1 MTNDIL
7 LSKINLVID
16 KLIHLGGADYNN
28 DKLHS
33 VEEII
38 KTGNCSRDFGIEEWD
53 WPQGVG
59 LYGIYKLQE
68 YYGDNRY
75 MDFFIEWF
83 EKNMEIGLPSR
94 NINTTA
100 PYLTL
105 ISILDKM
112 PEKEKYEKL
121 CISQADWLVKE
132 LPKTKENGFQHVTTG
147 IGDRNAVIL
156 NNSQLW
162 LDTVFMAVL
171 FLYKM
176 AVRYQNRLWQQTAE
190 YQILLHIKYLYD
202 KHTGLFYH
210 GWSFDRNDNFGGI
223 FWCRGNSWF
232 TLGAIEFL
240 LINKEISESLKGYIL
255 HTFKAQV
262 DYLKQLQ
269 LNSGLWTTVLDDGSS
284 YEEASGSA
292 AITAGILNAI
302 NHGYL
307 DSSYID
313 CAEKALSG
321 LVSCIADDGTVQ
333 KVSAGTAM
341 GLNTTHYKEI
351 QIKPMA
357 YGQALTLVALV
368 EGLSKEKSAEKGL
381 CKTGK

>member
-1 MTNDIL
+1 MTNEFL
-7 LSKINLVID
+7 LPKINLVID
-16 KLIHLGGADYNN
+16 KLLHLGGADYEN
-28 DKLHS
+28 DKLQS
-33 VEEII
+33 LEEIL

-68 YYGDNRY
+68 YYGDDRY
-75 MDFFIEWF
+75 MDFFTEWF
-83 EKNMEIGLPSR
+83 RRNLETGLPSR

-112 PEKEKYEKL
+112 PEMEKYEAL
-121 CISQADWLVKE
+121 CISQADWLVSG
-132 LPKTKENGFQHVTTG
+132 LPKTSENGFQHVTTG

-162 LDTVFMAVL
+162 LDTVFMTVL

-176 AVRYQNRLWQQTAE
+176 AARYHNRVWQQTAE
-190 YQILLHIKYLYD
+190 YQILLHIKYLCD
-202 KHTGLFYH
+202 RHTGLFYH
-210 GWSFDRNDNFGGI
+210 GWSFDRKDNFGGI

-232 TLGAIEFL
+232 TLSSIE
-240 LINKEISESLKGYIL
+240 LILANKEMPESLKEYIL
-255 HTFKAQV
+255 NTFKTQIGS
-262 DYLKQLQ
+262 LGQLQ
-269 LNSGLWTTVLDDGSS
+269 RDSGLWTTVLDDDTS

-302 NHGYL
+302 KHGYL
-307 DSSYID
+307 DTSYQPM
-313 CAEKALSG
+313 AERALSG
-321 LVSCIADDGTVQ
+321 LVQSIADDGTVQ

-341 GLNTTHYKEI
+341 GMDANHYKGI

-357 YGQALTLVALV
+357 YGQALTLIALV
-368 EGLSKEKSAEKGL
+368 EALHR
-381 CKTGK
+381 

>member
-7 LSKINLVID
+7 LSKINLVTD

-68 YYGDNRY
+68 YFGEHRY
-75 MDFFIEWF
+75 MDFFTEWF
-83 EKNMEIGLPSR
+83 GKNLKIGLPSR

-100 PYLTL
+100 PYLVL
-105 ISILDKM
+105 INILDMM

-121 CISQADWLVKE
+121 CMSQADWLAKE

-176 AVRYQNRLWQQTAE
+176 AVRFQNKLWQQTAE
-190 YQILLHIKYLYD
+190 YQIMLHIKYLYD

-210 GWSFDRNDNFGGI
+210 GWSFERNDNFGGI

-232 TLGAIEFL
+232 TLGAIEFI
-240 LINKEISESLKGYIL
+240 LINKEISESLKEYIL
-255 HTFKAQV
+255 YTFKAQV
-262 DYLKQLQ
+262 DCLKQLQ
-269 LNSGLWTTVLDDGSS
+269 CNSGLWTTVLDDETS

-292 AITAGILNAI
+292 AFTAGILNAI
-302 NHGYL
+302 KHGYL
-307 DSSYID
+307 DTSYKSY
-313 CAEKALSG
+313 AEKALSG
-321 LVSCIADDGTVQ
+321 LINCIADDGTVQ

-341 GLNTTHYKEI
+341 GMSAEHYKQI

-357 YGQALTLVALV
+357 YGQALTLIALV
-368 EGLSKEKSAEKGL
+368 EALHK
-381 CKTGK
+381 

>member
-1 MTNDIL
+1 MENDIL

-16 KLIHLGGADYNN
+16 KLIHLGGADYEN
-28 DKLHS
+28 DKLYS
-33 VEEII
+33 IEEII

-68 YYGDNRY
+68 YYGDSRY

-83 EKNMEIGLPSR
+83 EKNIEIGLPSK

-100 PYLTL
+100 PFLTL
-105 ISILDKM
+105 VSILDKM

-121 CISQADWLVKE
+121 CISQANWLVKE

-147 IGDRNAVIL
+147 IGDRNSVIL

-162 LDTVFMAVL
+162 LDTVFMTVL

-176 AVRYQNRLWQQTAE
+176 AIRFENKIWRQTAE

-210 GWSFDRNDNFGGI
+210 GWSFNRNDNFGGI

-232 TLGAIEFL
+232 TLGVIEFI
-240 LINKEISESLKGYIL
+240 LINKDMPESLKEYLL

-269 LNSGLWTTVLDDGSS
+269 CKSGLWTTVLNDNTS
-284 YEEASGSA
+284 YEEASGTA
-292 AITAGILNAI
+292 AIVAGVLNAI

-307 DSSYID
+307 DASYRD
-313 CAEKALSG
+313 LAEKALAG
-321 LVSCIADDGTVQ
+321 LINCIADDGIVQ
-333 KVSAGTAM
+333 NVSAGTAM
-341 GLNTTHYKEI
+341 GMNATHYKDI

-357 YGQALTLVALV
+357 YGQALALVALV
-368 EGLSKEKSAEKGL
+368 EGLSV
-381 CKTGK
+381 

>member
-1 MTNDIL
+1 MKNDIL

-16 KLIHLGGADYNN
+16 KLIHLGGADYEN
-28 DKLHS
+28 DKLQS
-33 VEEII
+33 IEEII
-38 KTGNCSRDFGIEEWD
+38 KKGNVSRDFGIEEWD

-75 MDFFIEWF
+75 MDFLIDWYK
-83 EKNMEIGLPSR
+83 KNLEIGLPSR

-105 ISILDKM
+105 VSILDKM

-121 CISQADWLVKE
+121 CIDQADWLVNE
-132 LPKTKENGFQHVTTG
+132 LPKTKENGFQHVTTA
-147 IGDRNAVIL
+147 IGDRNGIML

-162 LDTVFMAVL
+162 LDTIFMTVL

-176 AVRYQNRLWQQTAE
+176 AVRYNNDVWKQTAE
-190 YQILLHIKYLYD
+190 YQMMIHIKYLYD
-202 KHTGLFYH
+202 KKTGLFYH

-232 TLGAIEFL
+232 TLGAVEFL
-240 LINKEISESLKGYIL
+240 LINKDISSGLKDYL
-255 HTFKAQV
+255 LNTFRAQV
-262 DYLKQLQ
+262 DYLGKLQ
-269 LNSGLWTTVLDDGSS
+269 QDTGLWTTVLDDNSS

-307 DSSYID
+307 DASYKE
-313 CAEKALSG
+313 CTEKALTA
-321 LVSCIADDGTVQ
+321 LVNCIEEDGTVL

-341 GLNTTHYKEI
+341 GMDADHYKAI

-357 YGQALTLVALV
+357 YGQALTLIALV
-368 EGLSKEKSAEKGL
+368 EALN
-381 CKTGK
+381 